1 MGAGMGGGSADGA
14 FALILLNQLC
24 QLNLSQQ
31 QLLDYA
37 LQLGSD
43 CPFFILNKPC
53 FATGRGEMMQPLELD
68 LSGYSFVI
76 INPNIHISTAQAFA
90 QIVPQ
95 KPTQSVSE
103 IIKLPV
109 SVWKNLL
116 INDFETSISI
126 THPEIALIKQEL
138 YENGA
143 VYASMTGSGST
154 VYGLFHKNCVPQL
167 PTNINRQIF
176 YIQ

>member
-95 KPTQSVSE
+95 KPTVSQF
-103 IIKLPV
+103 I
-109 SVWKNLL
+109 
-116 INDFETSISI
+116 
-126 THPEIALIKQEL
+126 
-138 YENGA
+138 
-143 VYASMTGSGST
+143 
-154 VYGLFHKNCVPQL
+154 
-167 PTNINRQIF
+167 R
-176 YIQ
+176 